1 MCPPAFIFGF
11 LTAGLGFMQNRAMV
25 AAQNEAIEVQN
36 INQRAQFDREKIQVA
51 ANRFREQQQ
60 FQSTELANETS
71 EFLADRA
78 FEKETQSINLQIA
91 QAQEEAALK
100 KREKK
105 LETTRAKGE
114 ILATG
119 KGGMNIV
126 NLLADVDSQ
135 YGQFDYAV
143 NRNLAFTGSI
153 ADQDKRSANIRRAS
167 RLATLNPYIKQT
179 YIDPVRPV
187 DAPKIRSN
195 TGLALLSAGLQGA
208 SAGMAW
214 HSGMLDAGYKWEGG
228 RYTKVG
234 STSSKKGWFGFG
246 SSRLLKE
253 NIFKVGKSS
262 EGHNVYKFNYKNNPT
277 NYIGVIAEEVQKIKP
292 EAVFKMANGFLG
304 VNYDLIDVDFLV
316 QTT

>member
-1 MCPPAFIFGF
+1 MCPPAFIFGA
-11 LTAGLGFMQNRAMV
+11 LAAGLGFMQNQQMI

-36 INQRAQFDREKIQVA
+36 INQAAQFDRDKIQVA

-71 EFLADRA
+71 EYLADRA

-105 LETTRAKGE
+105 LEVTRAKGE

-119 KGGMNIV
+119 KGGLNVV

-135 YGQFDYAV
+135 YGQFDWAV
-143 NRNLAFTGSI
+143 NRNLAFTGAI
-153 ADQDKRSANIRRAS
+153 ADQDKRSTNIRRAS
-167 RLATLNPYIKQT
+167 RLASLNPYIKQT

-187 DAPKIRSN
+187 DAPKIRRN

-214 HSGMLDAGYKWEGG
+214 HSGMTDAGYQWKDG
-228 RYTKVG
+228 RYRKIG
-234 STSSKKGWFGFG
+234 RYS
-246 SSRLLKE
+246 
-253 NIFKVGKSS
+253 
-262 EGHNVYKFNYKNNPT
+262 NPA
-277 NYIGVIAEEVQKIKP
+277 YA
-292 EAVFKMANGFLG
+292 
-304 VNYDLIDVDFLV
+304 
-316 QTT
+316 

>member
-1 MCPPAFIFGF
+1 M
-11 LTAGLGFMQNRAMV
+11 MV

-36 INQRAQFDREKIQVA
+36 INQAAQFDRDKIQVA

-105 LETTRAKGE
+105 LEVTRAKGE

-135 YGQFDYAV
+135 YGQFDWAV
-143 NRNLAFTGSI
+143 NRNLAFTGAI
-153 ADQDKRSANIRRAS
+153 ADQDKRSTNIRRAS
-167 RLATLNPYIKQT
+167 RLASLNPYIERT
-179 YIDPVRPV
+179 HIDPVRPV

-195 TGLALLSAGLQGA
+195 TGLALLSAGLQGV
-208 SAGMAW
+208 SAGMSW
-214 HSGMLDAGYKWEGG
+214 SSGMNQAGYEWKGWGKGG
-228 RYTKVG
+228 YQKVG
-234 STSSKKGWFGFG
+234 KSKGWF

-253 NIFKVGKSS
+253 NIFKLGKSS

>member
-1 MCPPAFIFGF
+1 MCPPAFIFGA
-11 LTAGLGFMQNRAMV
+11 LAAGLGFVQNRMMV

-36 INQRAQFDREKIQVA
+36 INQAAQFERDQLQVK
-51 ANRFREQQQ
+51 ANRFGQQQQ
-60 FQSTELANETS
+60 FDSTELANETS
-71 EFLADRA
+71 EYLADRA
-78 FEKETQSINLQIA
+78 FEKETQSINLQIV

-105 LETTRAKGE
+105 LEVTRAKGE

-143 NRNLAFTGSI
+143 NRNLAFTGGAI
-153 ADQDKRSANIRRAS
+153 ADTDKRSAIIRRAS
-167 RLATLNPYIKQT
+167 RLASLNPYIKQT

-208 SAGMAW
+208 SAGLSW
-214 HSGMLDAGYKWEGG
+214 SSGMNQAGYEWKGWGQGGYQKVG
-228 RYTKVG
+228 RY
-234 STSSKKGWFGFG
+234 SK
-246 SSRLLKE
+246 S
-253 NIFKVGKSS
+253 
-262 EGHNVYKFNYKNNPT
+262 
-277 NYIGVIAEEVQKIKP
+277 YI
-292 EAVFKMANGFLG
+292 
-304 VNYDLIDVDFLV
+304 
-316 QTT
+316 T

>member
-1 MCPPAFIFGF
+1 MCVPPIVIG
-11 LTAGLGFMQNRAMV
+11 LLSAGLGFFQHQQMV
-25 AAQNEAIEVQN
+25 AAQNEAIEIQN
-36 INQRAQFDREKIQVA
+36 INQRAQFDRDKLQVE

-119 KGGMNIV
+119 KGGLNIV

-135 YGQFDYAV
+135 YGQFDWAV
-143 NRNLAFTGSI
+143 NRNLAFTGAI
-153 ADQDKRSANIRRAS
+153 GDQDKRSTNIRRSS
-167 RLATLNPYIKQT
+167 RLAQLNPYIERT

-208 SAGMAW
+208 SAGMSW
-214 HSGMLDAGYKWEGG
+214 HTGMTNAGYNYSGGLFG
-228 RYTKVG
+228 RYTK
-234 STSSKKGWFGFG
+234 
-246 SSRLLKE
+246 
-253 NIFKVGKSS
+253 
-262 EGHNVYKFNYKNNPT
+262 P
-277 NYIGVIAEEVQKIKP
+277 
-292 EAVFKMANGFLG
+292 
-304 VNYDLIDVDFLV
+304 
-316 QTT
+316 

>member
-1 MCPPAFIFGF
+1 MCVPPIVIGILAG
-11 LTAGLGFMQNRAMV
+11 GLGFIQNQMMV

-36 INQRAQFDREKIQVA
+36 INQAAQFERDKIQVEA
-51 ANRFREQQQ
+51 QRFNQQQ
-60 FQSTELANETS
+60 QYDSTQLANETS
-71 EFLADRA
+71 EYLANRA
-78 FEKETQSINLQIA
+78 LEKETQSINLQIA

-100 KREKK
+100 KQEKWK
-105 LETTRAKGE
+105 EVTRAKGE

-119 KGGMNIV
+119 KGGINIF

-234 STSSKKGWFGFG
+234 STGG

-253 NIFKVGKSS
+253 NIFKLGKSS